1 MSSALKMEVTN
12 MLNIEYLDG
21 DKIYKRV
28 DKRIARKAF
37 DMGMVVHLTTSRVS
51 PTNDLIGVYDIE
63 KPSDPDR
70 FDTFDNYVNSFKY
83 YNCNNEVGNSVNYF
97 IEK

>member
-1 MSSALKMEVTN
+1 

-37 DMGMVVHLTTSRVS
+37 DMGMVVHLTTSRAYPGSVLGS
-51 PTNDLIGVYDIE
+51 CDIQLPT
-63 KPSDPDR
+63 KPDP
-70 FDTFDNYVNSFKY
+70 FNGFDNYVNSFKY
-83 YNCNNEVGNSVNYF
+83 YNCNTETGKSVNYF

>member
-1 MSSALKMEVTN
+1 MSFVLRMEVIN
-12 MLNIEYLDG
+12 MLQMELLNG

-28 DKRIARKAF
+28 DKRVARKQF
-37 DMGMVVHLTTSRVS
+37 NTGMVVHLTTSRAYPGSMVGS
-51 PTNDLIGVYDIE
+51 YDIQL
-63 KPSDPDR
+63 PPDPDR

-83 YNCNNEVGNSVNYF
+83 YNCNSEVGKSVNYF

>member
-1 MSSALKMEVTN
+1 MGVIN
-12 MLNIEYLDG
+12 MLQMELLNG

-28 DKRIARKAF
+28 DKRVARKEFNA
-37 DMGMVVHLTTSRVS
+37 GVVVHLTTSRAYPGGMVGSCNIQMS
-51 PTNDLIGVYDIE
+51 P
-63 KPSDPDR
+63 DPDR

-83 YNCNNEVGNSVNYF
+83 YNCNSEVGKSVNYF

>member
-1 MSSALKMEVTN
+1 MRFVLKMEVTN
-12 MLNIEYLDG
+12 MLQMELLNG

-28 DKRIARKAF
+28 DKRIARKQF
-37 DMGMVVHLTTSRVS
+37 NTGMVVHLTTSRAYPGSLVGSCNIQMS
-51 PTNDLIGVYDIE
+51 P
-63 KPSDPDR
+63 DPNR

-83 YNCNNEVGNSVNYF
+83 YNCNSEVGNSVNYF

>member
-1 MSSALKMEVTN
+1 
-12 MLNIEYLDG
+12 MLNMEYLDG
-21 DKIYKRV
+21 NRIYKRV

-37 DMGMVVHLTTSRVS
+37 DMGMVVHLATSRVS
-51 PTNDLIGVYDIE
+51 PINDMIGVYDIA
-63 KPSDPDR
+63 KPSNPDR

-83 YNCNNEVGNSVNYF
+83 YNCNCELGKSVHYF

>member
-1 MSSALKMEVTN
+1 

-28 DKRIARKAF
+28 DKRMARKAF
-37 DMGMVVHLTTSRVS
+37 DTGMVVHLTTSRAYPGSLVGSCDIQMS
-51 PTNDLIGVYDIE
+51 P
-63 KPSDPDR
+63 DPAG

-83 YNCNNEVGNSVNYF
+83 YNCNSEVGKDVNYF

>member
-1 MSSALKMEVTN
+1 MLQMEL
-12 MLNIEYLDG
+12 LNG

-28 DKRIARKAF
+28 DKRVARKAF
-37 DMGMVVHLTTSRVS
+37 NTGMVVICTTSRAYPGGMVGSCNIQMS
-51 PTNDLIGVYDIE
+51 P
-63 KPSDPDR
+63 DPDR

-83 YNCNNEVGNSVNYF
+83 YNCSNETGKTVNYF

>member
-1 MSSALKMEVTN
+1 

-28 DKRIARKAF
+28 DKRVARKAF
-37 DMGMVVHLTTSRVS
+37 NTGMVVHVTTSRAYPGSWVGS
-51 PTNDLIGVYDIE
+51 YDIQL
-63 KPSDPDR
+63 PPDPDR

-83 YNCNNEVGNSVNYF
+83 YNCNSEVGKSVNYF

>member
-1 MSSALKMEVTN
+1 MEVTN

-28 DKRIARKAF
+28 DKRVARKAF
-37 DMGMVVHLTTSRVS
+37 NTGMVVHLTTSKAHPGSWVGWREIQL
-51 PTNDLIGVYDIE
+51 PQ
-63 KPSDPDR
+63 DPDR
-70 FDTFDNYVNSFKY
+70 FNTFDNYVNEFEY
-83 YNCNNEVGNSVNYF
+83 YSCDSEMGKRVNYF

>member
-1 MSSALKMEVTN
+1 MLQMEL
-12 MLNIEYLDG
+12 LNG

-28 DKRIARKAF
+28 DKRVARKQF
-37 DMGMVVHLTTSRVS
+37 NTGMVVHLTTSRAYPGSVVGS
-51 PTNDLIGVYDIE
+51 YDIQL
-63 KPSDPDR
+63 PSDSDR

-83 YNCNNEVGNSVNYF
+83 YNCNSEVGKSVNYF

>member
-1 MSSALKMEVTN
+1 MSFVLKMEVTN

-28 DKRIARKAF
+28 DKRVARKAF
-37 DMGMVVHLTTSRVS
+37 NTGMVVHLTTSRAYPGSLVGSCDIQLS
-51 PTNDLIGVYDIE
+51 P
-63 KPSDPDR
+63 DPDR
-70 FDTFDNYVNSFKY
+70 FNTFDNYVNSFKY
-83 YNCNNEVGNSVNYF
+83 YNCNSEVGNCVNYF

>member
-1 MSSALKMEVTN
+1 MLQMEL
-12 MLNIEYLDG
+12 LNG

-28 DKRIARKAF
+28 DKRVARKQF
-37 DMGMVVHLTTSRVS
+37 NTGMVVHLTTSRAYPGSVVGS
-51 PTNDLIGVYDIE
+51 YDIQL
-63 KPSDPDR
+63 PPDPDR

-83 YNCNNEVGNSVNYF
+83 YNCNSEVGNSVNYF